1 MDKISALRISLLHPK
16 LRDEALTILAE
27 VENKLTGRA
36 FMRITFGLR
45 TFTEQADLFNL
56 GRTKV
61 NPDGKTAKKPMGNI
75 VTNAK
80 AGQSNHNYGLAVD
93 FALIVD
99 GKTAV
104 WDTKT
109 DFDNDLIPDWME
121 VVAVFKKYG
130 WSWGGD
136 WKNFK
141 DYPHFEKTFGYSVSQ
156 LLQKH
161 NNKQFIK
168 GTTYVEI

>member
-1 MDKISALRISLLHPK
+1 MDKISALRINQLHPK
-16 LRDEALTILAE
+16 LRNEALAILAD
-27 VENKLTGRA
+27 VENRLTGRA
-36 FMRITFGLR
+36 QMRITFGLR
-45 TFTEQADLFNL
+45 TFDEQAELYNL
-56 GRTKV
+56 GRTKA
-61 NPDGKTAKKPMGNI
+61 NPDGKTKLKPLGNI

-121 VVAVFKKYG
+121 VVAVFKAHG
-130 WSWGGD
+130 WAWGGD
-136 WKNFK
+136 WKSFK
-141 DYPHFEKTFGYSVSQ
+141 DYPHFEKTFGYGVSA
-156 LLQKH
+156 LLAKH
-161 NNKQFIK
+161 NAKNFIK
-168 GTTYVEI
+168 GTNYLAI